1 MSLKRQIYLLDPKK
15 IKQETIAVTFAKT
28 SRSPLS
34 FKEIAEELSDEK
46 SSEFHEKWV
55 VGYGH
60 SSVAEHATLH
70 IAVENISR
78 LAVETLESNR
88 LASYT
93 EKSSRY
99 QKWDQNAF
107 YTPEEIE
114 NSEYKDDYINTLNS
128 LFDFYHRSI
137 PIIRTLLEKKYP
149 QENGSSEANWN
160 RKIQSRCI
168 DVCRF
173 ILPSASLANVG
184 VTINA
189 RELEH
194 ALKKMLS
201 HPLSEVKNIGK
212 EIKGISQREIPTLVK
227 YADEIPYLVN
237 KQTDLSEYVIKR
249 TNTNE
254 TRNSDWCNLINYDPH
269 SENKILAAVLYRY
282 GKQDFQQILNKIA
295 AFSHEE
301 KENLFDIIF
310 RDLSPYDTPLREL
323 EYSSYAFDIT
333 LDQGAYFELKRHR
346 MMSQTTQSLACE
358 CGYAIPKLFS
368 EANLLDEY
376 VDKMEHVIKISSKI
390 RSFDPNIAS
399 YLIPNAFNRKVL
411 ISSNYRSLYHFVNL
425 RTKPSAH
432 FSIRRIAQKIAEEIQ
447 NATPYLGKYLPISP
461 GETYQDIENEFFYQT

>member
-1 MSLKRQIYLLDPKK
+1 MSLKRQIYLLDPKN

-70 IAVENISR
+70 IAIENISR

-99 QKWDQNAF
+99 QTWSQNAF
-107 YTPEEIE
+107 YVPNELG
-114 NSEYKDDYINTLNS
+114 NSIYKDDYINTLNS

-137 PIIRTLLEKKYP
+137 PIIRTLLEKKHP
-149 QENGSSEANWN
+149 RDNGTSEANWN
-160 RKIQSRCI
+160 RKIQSSCI

-201 HPLSEVKNIGK
+201 HPLAEVKNIGE
-212 EIKGISQREIPTLVK
+212 EIKSISLNEIPTLVK

-237 KQTDLSEYVIKR
+237 KQTDLSEYI
-249 TNTNE
+249 TDEINN
-254 TRNSDWCNLINYDPH
+254 NQIINPDWCDLVNYDH
-269 SENKILAAVLYRY
+269 QSENKILAAVLYRY
-282 GKQDFQQILNKIA
+282 GHQDFQQILNRIA

-301 KENLFDIIF
+301 KENLFNIIF
-310 RDLSPYDTPLREL
+310 KDLSPYDTPLREL
-323 EYSSYAFDIT
+323 EYSSYTFDIT

-346 MMSQTTQSLACE
+346 MMSQTPQNLACE

-368 EANLLDEY
+368 EANLIDEY
-376 VDKMEHVIKISSKI
+376 IEKMENVISVSSKI
-390 RSFDPNIAS
+390 RSIDPNLVS
-399 YLIPNAFNRKVL
+399 YLIPNAFNRKAL
-411 ISSNYRSLYHFVNL
+411 ISFNYRCAYHFVNL

-432 FSIRRIAQKIAEEIQ
+432 FSIRRIARKIAEEIQ
-447 NATPYLGKYLPISP
+447 NSTPYLGKYLPISP
-461 GETYQDIENEFFYQT
+461 GETYQDIENEYFYQT